1 MQEPF
6 SLSFFSFLPAFPG
19 AVIPGNYDARSI
31 TSSATS

>member
-19 AVIPGNYDARSI
+19 AVIPGNYCKGDRFLWI
-31 TSSATS
+31 N